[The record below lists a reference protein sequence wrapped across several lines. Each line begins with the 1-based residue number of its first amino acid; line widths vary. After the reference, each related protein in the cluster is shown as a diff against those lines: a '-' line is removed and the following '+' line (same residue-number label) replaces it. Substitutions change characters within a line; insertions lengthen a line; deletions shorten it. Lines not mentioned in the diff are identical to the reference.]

1 MSNNFSPD
9 LPVPAISAI
18 RVLAF
23 GYDRMLVA
31 VRTSV
36 LRQSGYEVEEAFSLI
51 EALPRAQSD
60 SIDAILICHSV
71 PDGEIGKLAAVV
83 RQTRLRMPILCIRTH
98 QYGFAPR
105 SCVPVDNTPAAILR
119 ALQAAVQSY
128 KPPNRSRLRLAS

>member
-1 MSNNFSPD
+1 VSNNFSPD

-128 KPPNRSRLRLAS
+128 KPPNRGRLRLAS

>member
-1 MSNNFSPD
+1 VSNNFSPD

-36 LRQSGYEVEEAFSLI
+36 LRHSGYEVEETVSGT
-51 EALPRAQSD
+51 EALARAKSD
-60 SIDAILICHSV
+60 SIDALLICHSV
-71 PDGEIGKLAAVV
+71 PDSEIQKLVAVV
-83 RQTRLRMPILCIRTH
+83 RQTRLRMPILCMRTH

-105 SCVPVDNTPAAILR
+105 SCVPVGNTPAAILR

-128 KPPNRSRLRLAS
+128 KPPNLSRLRLAS